1 MRVGQCCAT
10 SLTTNAITLELLL
23 PRWMRPPHANT
34 HSNSSNGEPCP
45 TRAIRGKLCES
56 QRFYESRYVDV
67 DQDEVRHR
75 SGKVHSYTSTQFG
88 ISGLAVLPIFDDG
101 STYLIGQ
108 YRYVSQRYTWELPR
122 GSGPKTTEPL
132 ETAKRELQEETGAR
146 AGEWLEVVR
155 LMVSPGISDELAP
168 CFVAWNLRQ
177 GSACPDPQE
186 DLSIRRVSFQHA
198 VAECLNGVICD
209 AASVAT
215 ILAVQTG
222 TSRAVCLRTFCGVC
236 VRERCH
242 PGGDECGTPTNP
254 LLTSHRGTDGR
265 G

>member
-1 MRVGQCCAT
+1 MPNQ
-10 SLTTNAITLELLL
+10 SNPWETL
-23 PRWMRPPHANT
+23 
-34 HSNSSNGEPCP
+34 S
-45 TRAIRGKLCES
+45 S

-75 SGKVHSYTSTQFG
+75 SGKVHSYTALRFRIYG
-88 ISGLAVLPIFDDG
+88 VAVLPIFDDG

-122 GSGPKTTEPL
+122 GSGPKTTEPR

-146 AGEWLEVVR
+146 AGQWLEVVR
-155 LMVSPGISDELAP
+155 LMVSPGITDELAP
-168 CFVAWNLRQ
+168 CFVAWNLEQ
-177 GSACPDPQE
+177 GTACPDPQE

-215 ILAVQTG
+215 ILAVQT
-222 TSRAVCLRTFCGVC
+222 RAIQGSLPEDLLR
-236 VRERCH
+236 RLR
-242 PGGDECGTPTNP
+242 
-254 LLTSHRGTDGR
+254 
-265 G
+265 